1 MNVMLCF
8 PNENVSP
15 SFTVYCSFKD
25 TSGVTFFAEES
36 DGINENLPL
45 DSLSTFLET
54 GATGAT
60 TSSLGV
66 DTLIKRLMKVVINNV
81 TITPTIR
88 PVTK

>member
-1 MNVMLCF
+1 MKHIFN
-8 PNENVSP
+8 NEYMEKYIP
-15 SFTVYCSFKD
+15 KEYYC
-25 TSGVTFFAEES
+25 GHRGYITFFAEES

-45 DSLSTFLET
+45 DSLSTFLEA